1 MDFYVENFLESI
13 TRSGIAKSYGY
24 FMLTLEK
31 LSNHFPKCL
40 NHFIFLP
47 AIYEGSNFPLF
58 LITLAFFIIGF
69 LVGVK

>member
-1 MDFYVENFLESI
+1 MESFLGSI

-24 FMLTLEK
+24 SMLTFEK
-31 LSNHFPKCL
+31 LSSHFPECL

-47 AIYEGSNFPLF
+47 AIHEGSNFPLF
-58 LITLAFFIIGF
+58 LITLAFLIIGF